1 MTSRISR
8 EALAL
13 ALAVTTFVSAVASV
27 VAPVVAPVVAHATNS
42 EDSPRVTT
50 SAAAAAPATAIKPP
64 VAAKRPHSYTYH
76 GITIEDPYDWLYDKS
91 YPVVDDQEVLA
102 HVKAE
107 NAYFEA
113 HMAAQA
119 PFTEALFTEMRA
131 RIKEDDSTVPQ
142 KDGDYIY
149 WSEFEEGAQYRKH
162 YRAPAVGDMAD
173 AAKAELL
180 IDENQLAEGLEY
192 FRLGAASISQ
202 NGRYLAYSTDTNG
215 SERYTARI
223 KDLQTGEHLPDV
235 LENLRGDLVWV
246 ARDTALVYGPS
257 TEEWRTLEAK
267 LHLIGTPVESDVT
280 LYKEEDQSFGV
291 GTGLTAQE
299 DWLIIATGDNETSE
313 VRLVPAANPTAI
325 PILVKA
331 RKKGVEYSV
340 DVRDGELWV
349 WTNDD
354 HINFRLAKAK
364 LETPGDWQTVIAG
377 SDDFYLTGFDL
388 FKDFFVTE
396 GRLAGLDQIELRQ
409 YADPAKITPIT
420 FPEASYTAGLSN
432 NPEYD
437 MTKLR
442 LSYQSMVTPSTVLD
456 YDVTTGGLETLK
468 TQEIPSGYDARLY
481 VTERV
486 SIPARDGT
494 MVPVSI
500 VMRKDRASILAKA
513 GIKGPGPLHLYAY
526 GAYGYAI
533 PPGFSTTRL
542 SLVDRGFAYAIAH
555 IRGGDDLGR
564 RWYLQGKMFERTN
577 TFNDFVDAGRGL
589 IAKGYTAQGMVTAS
603 GGSAGGELMGAII
616 NQDPKQYGA
625 IVAHVPFVDV
635 LGTMLNEKLPLTPGE
650 WQEWGNPIES
660 KEAFAYILSYSPYD
674 QVVAKDYPP
683 MLVTAGLNDPRVTYW
698 EPAKWVAKLREVKT
712 DDNLLL
718 LKTNMGAGHGGQSG
732 RWNSLKET
740 AEEFAFILWQMG
752 MAPKPEA
759 K

>member
-1 MTSRISR
+1 MTRPISR
-8 EALAL
+8 LAL
-13 ALAVTTFVSAVASV
+13 ATALAATTCVPAAANTTTREEQS
-27 VAPVVAPVVAHATNS
+27 
-42 EDSPRVTT
+42 RVTT
-50 SAAAAAPATAIKPP
+50 SSAASTAASTDIAPP
-64 VAAKRPHSYTYH
+64 VAAKRPHTYTHH

-91 YPVVDDQEVLA
+91 YPVVDDEDVLN

-113 HMAAQA
+113 KMAGQSAL
-119 PFTEALFTEMRA
+119 TEALFTEMRA

-142 KDGDYIY
+142 KDGDYLY

-162 YRAPAVGDMAD
+162 WRKPVAGGE
-173 AAKAELL
+173 AELL
-180 IDENQLAEGLEY
+180 IDENALAEGQEY

-202 NGRYLAYSTDTNG
+202 NQRYLAFSTDTNG
-215 SERYTARI
+215 SERYTGRI
-223 KDLQTGEHLPDV
+223 KDLQTGELLPDV

-246 ARDTALVYGPS
+246 ANDTALVYGPS

-267 LHLIGTPVESDVT
+267 LHVIGTPVESDVT

-313 VRLVPAANPTAI
+313 VRLVPAANPTAE

-354 HINFRLAKAK
+354 HINFRLAKASLK
-364 LETPGDWQTVIAG
+364 APGDWQTVIAG
-377 SDDFYLTGFDL
+377 SDEFYLTGFDL

-396 GRLAGLDQIELRQ
+396 GRRNGLDQIELRQ
-409 YADPAKITPIT
+409 YADPAKITPIA

-442 LSYQSMVTPSTVLD
+442 LSYQSMVTPSTVYD
-456 YDVTTGGLETLK
+456 YDVKTAKLETLK
-468 TQEIPSGYDARLY
+468 TQEIPSGYDASLY
-481 VTERV
+481 TTERV
-486 SIPARDGT
+486 TVQARDGT

-500 VMRKDRASILAKA
+500 VMRKDRAEILKKA
-513 GIKGPGPLHLYAY
+513 GIEGPGPLHLYAY

-533 PPGFSTTRL
+533 PPGFSTSRL

-577 TFNDFVDAGRGL
+577 TFNDFVDVGRGL
-589 IAKGYTAQGMVTAS
+589 IAKGYTAEGMVTAS

-635 LGTMLNEKLPLTPGE
+635 LNTMLNEKLPLTPGE
-650 WQEWGNPIES
+650 WQEWGNPITS
-660 KEAFAYILSYSPYD
+660 KASFAYMLSYSPYD
-674 QVVAKDYPP
+674 QVVAQDYPP

-698 EPAKWVAKLREVKT
+698 EPAKWVARLRELKT

-752 MAPKPEA
+752 MAPKD
-759 K
+759 

>member
-1 MTSRISR
+1 MTHRFR
-8 EALAL
+8 LLPLAATIASAA
-13 ALAVTTFVSAVASV
+13 ALAVPTIAFAK
-27 VAPVVAPVVAHATNS
+27 
-42 EDSPRVTT
+42 DQPRVTT
-50 SAAAAAPATAIKPP
+50 ASSPS
-64 VAAKRPHSYTYH
+64 VAANPPRAEKRPHSYTHH

-91 YPVVDDQEVLA
+91 YPTIDDEDVLA
-102 HVKAE
+102 YVKAE

-113 HMAAQA
+113 NMAAQKD
-119 PFTEALFTEMRA
+119 FTEALFTEMRA

-142 KDGDYIY
+142 KDGDYLY

-162 YRAPAVGDMAD
+162 WRKPVAGGEPQ
-173 AAKAELL
+173 LL
-180 IDENQLAEGLEY
+180 LDENELAKGLEY
-192 FRLGAASISQ
+192 FSLGAASISE

-223 KDLQTGEHLPDV
+223 KDLQTGELLPD
-235 LENLRGDLVWV
+235 EITNLRGGLTWV
-246 ARDTALVYGPS
+246 KNDTALVYGPS

-267 LHLIGTPVESDVT
+267 LHVIGTPVEQDVT
-280 LYKEEDQSFGV
+280 LYKESDQSFGV
-291 GTGLTAQE
+291 GAGLTAQK

-313 VRLVPAANPTAI
+313 VRLVPAADPTAT
-325 PILVKA
+325 PILVKP
-331 RKKGVEYSV
+331 RQKGVEYSV

-354 HINFRLAKAK
+354 HINFRLAKASLK
-364 LETPGDWQTVIAG
+364 TPGDWQTVIAG

-388 FKDFFVTE
+388 YKDFFVTT
-396 GRLAGLDQIELRQ
+396 GRLNGLDQIQLRA
-409 YADPAKITPIT
+409 YGDPARITPIT
-420 FPEASYTAGLSN
+420 FPEPSYTAGLSN

-437 MTKLR
+437 VSKLR
-442 LSYQSMVTPSTVLD
+442 LSYQSMVTPSTVYD
-456 YDVTTGGLETLK
+456 YDIKTAKLTTLK
-468 TQEIPSGYDARLY
+468 TQEIPSGYDPTLY
-481 VTERV
+481 TTERLSV
-486 SIPARDGT
+486 QARDGT

-500 VMRKDRASILAKA
+500 VMRKDRAAILKKA
-513 GIKGPGPLHLYAY
+513 GIEGPGPLHLYAY

-564 RWYLQGKMFERTN
+564 RWYLQGKMFARTN
-577 TFNDFVDAGRGL
+577 TFNDFVDVGRGL
-589 IAKGYTAQGMVTAS
+589 IAKGYTAEGKVTAS
-603 GGSAGGELMGAII
+603 GGSAGGELMGAIV

-635 LGTMLNEKLPLTPGE
+635 LNTMLNEKLPLTPGE
-650 WQEWGNPIES
+650 WQEWGNPITS
-660 KEAFAYILSYSPYD
+660 KESFAYILSYSPYD
-674 QVVAKDYPP
+674 QVAAKDYPP

-698 EPAKWVAKLREVKT
+698 EPAKWVAKLRELKT

-718 LKTNMGAGHGGQSG
+718 MKTNMGAGHGGQSG

-740 AEEFAFILWQMG
+740 AEEFAFILWQSG
-752 MAPKPEA
+752 LAPKTDS

>member
-1 MTSRISR
+1 MTTRISKR
-8 EALAL
+8 ALAI
-13 ALAVTTFVSAVASV
+13 ALAATTF
-27 VAPVVAPVVAHATNS
+27 APAAAIAAPNEEQS
-42 EDSPRVTT
+42 RVTT
-50 SAAAAAPATAIKPP
+50 SAAAPATVTEIKPP
-64 VAAKRPHSYTYH
+64 VAEKRAHTYTHH

-91 YPVVDDQEVLA
+91 YPVVDDEDVLA

-113 HMAAQA
+113 KMAAQA
-119 PFTEALFTEMRA
+119 PLTEALFTEMRA

-142 KDGDYIY
+142 KDGEFLY

-162 YRAPAVGDMAD
+162 WRKPAAGGEAQ
-173 AAKAELL
+173 LL
-180 IDENQLAEGLEY
+180 LDENSLAEGLEY

-202 NGRYLAYSTDTNG
+202 NGRFLAFSTDTSG
-215 SERYTARI
+215 GERYTARI
-223 KDLQTGEHLPDV
+223 KDLQTGELLPDE
-235 LENLRGDLVWV
+235 LTNLRGGLTWV
-246 ARDTALVYGPS
+246 ANDTALVYGPS
-257 TEEWRTLEAK
+257 TEEWRTLEAR
-267 LHLIGTPVESDVT
+267 LHVIGTPVEQDVT

-291 GTGLTAQE
+291 GAGLSAQE

-313 VRLVPAANPTAI
+313 VRLVPAANPTAE

-331 RKKGVEYSV
+331 RNKGVEYSV

-349 WTNDD
+349 LTNDD
-354 HINFRLAKAK
+354 HINFRLAKADLK
-364 LETPGDWQTVIAG
+364 TPGDWQTVIAG
-377 SDDFYLTGFDL
+377 SDEFYLTEFDL

-396 GRLAGLDQIELRQ
+396 GRLGGLDQIQLRS
-409 YADPAKITPIT
+409 YADPANITPIT
-420 FPEASYTAGLSN
+420 FPEASYTAGLSD
-432 NPEYD
+432 NPEYAVS
-437 MTKLR
+437 KLR
-442 LSYQSMVTPSTVLD
+442 LSYQSMVTPSTVYD
-456 YDVTTGGLETLK
+456 YDVATGGLTTLK
-468 TQEIPSGYDARLY
+468 TQEIPSGYDASLYTTQRLT
-481 VTERV
+481 VQ
-486 SIPARDGT
+486 ARDGT

-500 VMRKDRASILAKA
+500 VMRKDRADILKKA
-513 GIKGPGPLHLYAY
+513 GIEGPGPLHLYAY

-564 RWYLQGKMFERTN
+564 RWYLQGKLFERAN

-589 IAKGYTAQGMVTAS
+589 IAQGYTAEGMVTAS

-616 NQDPKQYGA
+616 NQDPAQYGA

-635 LGTMLNEKLPLTPGE
+635 LNTMLNKDLPLTPGE
-650 WQEWGNPIES
+650 WQEWGNPITD
-660 KEAFAYILSYSPYD
+660 KAAFAYILSYSPYD
-674 QVVAKDYPP
+674 QVAARDYPP

-698 EPAKWVAKLREVKT
+698 EPAKWVAKLRELKT

-752 MAPKPEA
+752 MAGER
-759 K
+759 